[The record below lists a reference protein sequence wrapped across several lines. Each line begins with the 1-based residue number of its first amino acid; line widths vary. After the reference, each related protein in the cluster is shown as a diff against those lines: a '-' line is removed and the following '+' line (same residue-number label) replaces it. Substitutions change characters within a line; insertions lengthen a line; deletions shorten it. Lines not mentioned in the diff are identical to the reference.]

1 MTSIFEVREEDAIR
15 AVAARYES
23 RGYTVVVRPAPEL
36 LPPPLKAIRPDL
48 LASNSSENVIIEV
61 RSKATIARSVEPKR
75 IAQKMAGLPGWRF
88 ELVITNPELLNS
100 VPVSGETLS
109 QREIGSRMAEAK
121 ELLSTGNLSAA
132 FLIAWSAAEALL
144 RRIALKNGLDTS
156 GYSPAAL
163 YKELY
168 SIGIIPRR
176 AYEAF
181 AEAIETRNSLVHG
194 FKVSE
199 TSISTRL
206 HSLIGTVDKLL
217 GELHSP
223 RVAIQRESGRTG
235 RRTSTA

>member
-1 MTSIFEVREEDAIR
+1 MTSIFEVREEEAIR
-15 AVAARYES
+15 AVAARYEN

-36 LPPPLKAIRPDL
+36 LPPPLKAIQPDL
-48 LASNSSENVIIEV
+48 LASNSTENVIIEV
-61 RSKATIARSVEPKR
+61 RSKATLAPTSEPKR
-75 IAQKMAGLPGWRF
+75 IAQTVATMPGWRF

-121 ELLSTGNLSAA
+121 ELRTTGNLSAA

-163 YKELY
+163 YRELY
-168 SIGIIPRR
+168 SIGLIPRR
-176 AYEAF
+176 AYEVF
-181 AEAIETRNSLVHG
+181 ADAIEARNSLVHG

-199 TSISTRL
+199 TSLSARL

-217 GELHSP
+217 GDLHSS
-223 RVAIQRESGRTG
+223 RTAIPPVSTRRG
-235 RRTSTA
+235 RRTA